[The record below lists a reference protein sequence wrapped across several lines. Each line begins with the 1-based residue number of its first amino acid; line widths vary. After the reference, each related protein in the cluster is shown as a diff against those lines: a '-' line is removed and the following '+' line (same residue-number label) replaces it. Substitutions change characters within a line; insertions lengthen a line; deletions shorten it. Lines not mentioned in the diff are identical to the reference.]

1 MYILINYAK
10 SYGSF
15 KYFFSVKII
24 LALFP
29 IFLQISFVYSLKL
42 NSSSISIPR
51 YLYDFFIGIPSN
63 SFPLNL
69 YYLLSPTFLIKIIP
83 DLPSFSFI
91 LFVFVHSFYFFIA
104 FLRRSMPSPAFT
116 ISSAYAIISNI
127 ACNYIITIKFE
138 SAIMLKFVGE
148 LKDPCISTCECFH

>member
-1 MYILINYAK
+1 M
-10 SYGSF
+10 
-15 KYFFSVKII
+15 

-29 IFLQISFVYSLKL
+29 IFLHISLVYSLKF

-83 DLPSFSFI
+83 DFSSLSFI
-91 LFVFVHSFYFFIA
+91 LFVFVHSFYFLMA
-104 FLRRSMPSPAFT
+104 FLNRSMPSPALT
-116 ISSAYAIISNI
+116 ISSAYAIIRSI
-127 ACNYIITIKFE
+127 ACNCIITFKLE
-138 SAIMLKFVGE
+138 SANILKFVGE
-148 LKDPCISTCECFH
+148 LKDPYINP